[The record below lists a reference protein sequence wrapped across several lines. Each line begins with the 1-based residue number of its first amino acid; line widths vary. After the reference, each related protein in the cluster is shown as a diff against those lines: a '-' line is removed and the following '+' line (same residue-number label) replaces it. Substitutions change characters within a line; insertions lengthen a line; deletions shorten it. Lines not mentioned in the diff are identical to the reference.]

1 MMGTSLWT
9 LLTAGGPIM
18 FILAALSALSL
29 TLIIVKVVQLWPTTG
44 GVAARDGALALW
56 EGGDRHAAITALIPR
71 APADRV
77 LLAGMQALQ
86 SGLSPALVEGDLARR
101 GNDEVATLSGGLRL
115 LDLISMIAPL
125 LGLLGTVLGMVESF
139 QDLSL
144 AQGSA
149 NASVLAGGIWLALL
163 TTAAGLVVA
172 IPAAIG
178 ASLLTGRVELAGLRI
193 ESAAGRLLTLA
204 ARGR

>member
-86 SGLSPALVEGDLARR
+86 SGMTASLVEGDLARR

-115 LDLISMIAPL
+115 LDLISMTAPL

-139 QDLSL
+139 QDLAL

>member
-86 SGLSPALVEGDLARR
+86 SGMTASLVEGDLARR

-139 QDLSL
+139 QDLAL